1 MKKFKASSVLVSVLA
16 TGIVLLSGCGKED
29 EVNNIITNNITIED
43 VLSSQDSDLNQ
54 SLSALNYS
62 DDLSD
67 YSNARTK
74 KSISS
79 CSRAL
84 SNLGKKLLESS
95 VCTLLDIDVENVV
108 DFQVSWNDKSKDT
121 DSDAVNATITYN
133 DYVTNV
139 VPGNIS
145 VVDKTEKVKKFRLVD
160 EAKDIG
166 QAICSAQD
174 GEIYD
179 LEFIDSMYKALE
191 RFVLT
196 KGESYS
202 DWIDGDCIKFTYDD
216 DKIKQFKI
224 YSKNLN
230 K

>member
-1 MKKFKASSVLVSVLA
+1 M
-16 TGIVLLSGCGKED
+16 
-29 EVNNIITNNITIED
+29 
-43 VLSSQDSDLNQ
+43 
-54 SLSALNYS
+54 
-62 DDLSD
+62 
-67 YSNARTK
+67 
-74 KSISS
+74 
-79 CSRAL
+79 
-84 SNLGKKLLESS
+84 
-95 VCTLLDIDVENVV
+95 
-108 DFQVSWNDKSKDT
+108 
-121 DSDAVNATITYN
+121 
-133 DYVTNV
+133 TNV

>member
-16 TGIVLLSGCGKED
+16 TGIVLLSGCDKED

-67 YSNARTK
+67 YSDARTK

-79 CSRAL
+79 CSHAL

-108 DFQVSWNDKSKDT
+108 DFQVSWNDKSNGT
-121 DSDAVNATITYN
+121 VSDAVNATITYITPTSIAPVIAPPIPASIAPVASGVIN
-133 DYVTNV
+133 ANELPRYT
-139 VPGNIS
+139 G
-145 VVDKTEKVKKFRLVD
+145 
-160 EAKDIG
+160 
-166 QAICSAQD
+166 
-174 GEIYD
+174 D
-179 LEFIDSMYKALE
+179 LP
-191 RFVLT
+191 FVHT
-196 KGESYS
+196 
-202 DWIDGDCIKFTYDD
+202 I
-216 DKIKQFKI
+216 
-224 YSKNLN
+224 
-230 K
+230 

>member
-1 MKKFKASSVLVSVLA
+1 MNKFKEQTGSVLA
-16 TGIVLLSGCGKED
+16 TGIVLLSGCGKEE

-67 YSNARTK
+67 YSDARTK

-108 DFQVSWNDKSKDT
+108 DFQVSPTVHRVERYQSGDLKLPHQ
-121 DSDAVNATITYN
+121 AVDIILF
-133 DYVTNV
+133 NV
-139 VPGNIS
+139 
-145 VVDKTEKVKKFRLVD
+145 RL
-160 EAKDIG
+160 
-166 QAICSAQD
+166 
-174 GEIYD
+174 
-179 LEFIDSMYKALE
+179 
-191 RFVLT
+191 
-196 KGESYS
+196 
-202 DWIDGDCIKFTYDD
+202 
-216 DKIKQFKI
+216 
-224 YSKNLN
+224 
-230 K
+230 